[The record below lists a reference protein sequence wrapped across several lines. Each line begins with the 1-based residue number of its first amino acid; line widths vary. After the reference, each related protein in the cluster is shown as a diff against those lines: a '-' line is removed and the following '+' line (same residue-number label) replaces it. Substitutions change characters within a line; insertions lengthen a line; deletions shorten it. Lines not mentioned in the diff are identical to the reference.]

1 MNASTRIY
9 DNTLAQL
16 LKSRMDG
23 ERLRRLVEAKSVE
36 DGLKMLADY
45 GFSYSPDGSIDGFIV
60 AETNKLIEF
69 VTESESEKVAK
80 SLLSE
85 FVYNNVKLA
94 YKSRFVEIG
103 KEGYYEIDG
112 LDVDAV
118 KHGDY
123 KDCDDIMTAA
133 LDYLDSVGE
142 KKPQNIDRVLTE
154 AMYKTALSCPS
165 IVIKKYFR
173 AQIDMTNILTAA
185 RMFRLKINNEKEF
198 ISGGTIKIDE
208 LIEAAS
214 GNNFALVFSSTP
226 YADMADR
233 LEKSDFSALGAFE
246 READDYLFYMTDEL
260 AASMS
265 SFKPFLNRYTSAR
278 IELKTIKAALVCI
291 KTDSRE
297 AFYAR
302 RPDIYA

>member
-9 DNTLAQL
+9 DNTLALQ

-23 ERLRRLVEAKSVE
+23 ERLRRLVEAKTVE

-45 GFSYSPDGSIDGFIV
+45 GFSYSPDGTIDGFIV

-69 VTESESEKVAK
+69 VSESESERAAR
-80 SLLSE
+80 SLLAE

-94 YKSRFVEIG
+94 YKARFVEIG
-103 KEGYYEIDG
+103 KDGYYDIEG
-112 LDVDAV
+112 LDVDAI

-123 KDCDDIMTAA
+123 KDCDEIMTAA
-133 LDYLDSVGE
+133 LEALDSAGE
-142 KKPQNIDRVLTE
+142 SKPQNIDRALTN

-165 IVIKKYFR
+165 LVIKKYFR
-173 AQIDMTNILTAA
+173 AQIDMINILTAA
-185 RMFRLKINNEKEF
+185 RMYRLKIFNENEF
-198 ISGGTIKIDE
+198 IPGGTIKLDE
-208 LIEAAS
+208 LTEAAS
-214 GNNFALVFSSTP
+214 GKNFALIFGSTP
-226 YADMADR
+226 YADMAER
-233 LEKSDFSALGAFE
+233 LEKSDFTALGAFE
-246 READDYLFYMTDEL
+246 RESDDYLFYMTDEL

-265 SFKPFLNRYTSAR
+265 SYKPFLNRYTSAR